1 MMRIS
6 SNGNQ
11 GEEIDNINDYMVST
25 MAGNVRQ
32 GDLT

>member
-11 GEEIDNINDYMVST
+11 GEEIDNINHYMLST
-25 MAGNVRQ
+25 MVGNVRQ
-32 GDLT
+32 EDLT